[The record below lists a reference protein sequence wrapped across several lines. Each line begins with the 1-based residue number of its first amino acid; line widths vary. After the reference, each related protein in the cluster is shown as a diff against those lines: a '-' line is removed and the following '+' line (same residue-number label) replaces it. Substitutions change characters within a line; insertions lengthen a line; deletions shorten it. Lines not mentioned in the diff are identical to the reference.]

1 MVNSSPFESSAPVD
15 LYVNSRK
22 AASVIV
28 VRDRSPGEIEILM
41 MRRAERAGDFR
52 SGAVVFPGGVLDAR
66 DREAHA
72 HCMGWDDVAASQRLG
87 LDQGGLDYWIAAARE
102 CFEEVGLLFLDPL
115 SPQAASQAHASWRAA
130 MQAGEAGIAELCQ
143 ALGSRIDLRQWAY
156 FAHWLTPL
164 GRNKR
169 FDTRFFVTV
178 APPGQEAVADRAE
191 AVELMWVTPA
201 EALDRAAEYKL
212 LPVTRR
218 NLQDLAQFD
227 SAQSVLDHA
236 RSLRDIPLVLPR
248 LASSSKGE
256 RIVHPSEFSWA
267 EIGRL
272 DPHGHGQAWCEI
284 TAGRVVRL
292 SPRVMRITAP
302 NPGMMTGPGTN
313 TYLVGDPSRSRW
325 TVIDPG
331 PADAQ
336 HIQTLMDAAQ
346 GAIERICV
354 THTHVDHSPGAVAL
368 AQATGAPV
376 WGRRPAHAQG
386 QDPTFNPQ
394 CELEGGERIEL
405 GPTTHLQ
412 VVHTPGHASNHLCY
426 LLEEEKTLFCGDHV
440 MQGSTVVINPPD
452 GDMRVYLHSLQELLN
467 VELDW
472 LAPGHGFLVAQPH
485 AVVRALIAH
494 RLGRE
499 SKVVAGM
506 QELGPASIEGL
517 VSVVYADVPV
527 GLHPVAR
534 RSLLAHLLK
543 LQADGRARVDED
555 IWSLAT

>member
-41 MRRAERAGDFR
+41 MRRAERPGDFR

-102 CFEEVGLLFLDPL
+102 GFEEVGLLFLDPL

-248 LASSSKGE
+248 LATSSKGE
-256 RIVHPSEFSWA
+256 RIVHPSEFAWA

-272 DPHGHGQAWCEI
+272 DPHGNGQAWCEI

-313 TYLVGDPSRSRW
+313 AYLIGGPNDDLAI
-325 TVIDPG
+325 IDPG
-331 PADAQ
+331 PEIQ
-336 HIQTLMDAAQ
+336 SHIELLIATAGKRLKWMF
-346 GAIERICV
+346 C
-354 THTHVDHSPGAVAL
+354 THTHKDHSPAANAVRE
-368 AQATGAPV
+368 ATGAKV
-376 WGRRPAHAQG
+376 HGFGRVPTDGR
-386 QDPTFNPQ
+386 QDEDFKPDRALSDGDVVDCGAFKI
-394 CELEGGERIEL
+394 RA
-405 GPTTHLQ
+405 
-412 VVHTPGHASNHLCY
+412 VHTPGHASNHLCY
-426 LLEEEKTLFCGDHV
+426 LLEGTGMLFTGDHV
-440 MQGSTVVINPPD
+440 MQGSTVVI
-452 GDMRVYLHSLQELLN
+452 
-467 VELDW
+467 
-472 LAPGHGFLVAQPH
+472 
-485 AVVRALIAH
+485 
-494 RLGRE
+494 
-499 SKVVAGM
+499 
-506 QELGPASIEGL
+506 
-517 VSVVYADVPV
+517 
-527 GLHPVAR
+527 
-534 RSLLAHLLK
+534 
-543 LQADGRARVDED
+543 
-555 IWSLAT
+555 